1 MGKSGGVGGQHPFC
15 ALTMDQDGAWEVE
28 FYLKGVATITVATFG
43 ILGNLISIRVASVG
57 SLGWNPTFA
66 RLLIWLALLDSLFL
80 VCVILLF
87 GLPTVSTEFSN
98 KILPVLFPSLLP
110 VASIMLTASVY
121 TVVCISIE
129 RLLHLRRPQWSDKGA
144 LMGYI
149 LPVLAFSTFYNFP
162 KFFEFT
168 TIYPQNGPAYPE
180 ATEFRRNSDYSLY
193 VLTIN
198 CVVMGLLPFSLL
210 IGINLSIARYFN
222 RKSAGTDMR
231 ESSMKGL
238 LLAIVVVQL
247 VCHAPRTGLN
257 IYEMVMAPQ
266 SHWARPG
273 WSTSP
278 TSSSSSPPPAT
289 SSSTPSRMQSL
300 EIFSCPTSRRLLCSI
315 TEGEKLKADRSLPSP
330 CWHRQAK
337 KSEISQMKT
346 IIRESMDGLQRYGQ
360 LNQFLIE
367 ARPLQRD
374 DENYYVIQIKHVY
387 LE

>member
-1 MGKSGGVGGQHPFC
+1 MGE
-15 ALTMDQDGAWEVE
+15 DGAWEVE
-28 FYLKGVATITVATFG
+28 FYLKGVATMTVASFG

-57 SLGWNPTFA
+57 NLGWNPTFT

-80 VCVILLF
+80 VFVILLF

-110 VASIMLTASVY
+110 VTSIMLTASVY
-121 TVVCISIE
+121 TVVCLSIE
-129 RLLHLRRPQWSDKGA
+129 RLLHLRRPQWSNKGA

-180 ATEFRRNSDYSLY
+180 ATEFRRNTDYSLY

-210 IGINLSIARYFN
+210 IGMNLSIARYFN
-222 RKSAGTDMR
+222 HNSAGTDMR

-247 VCHAPRTGLN
+247 FCHAPRTGLN
-257 IYEMVMAPQ
+257 IYEMVMAFKGSPISLDEPWLIDL
-266 SHWARPG
+266 SHLLLVISASCNVFIYAIQDARFRNLLLSHIKEALGLYHRRRKTESRQLPAE
-273 WSTSP
+273 P
-278 TSSSSSPPPAT
+278 LLAASS
-289 SSSTPSRMQSL
+289 
-300 EIFSCPTSRRLLCSI
+300 
-315 TEGEKLKADRSLPSP
+315 
-330 CWHRQAK
+330 
-337 KSEISQMKT
+337 
-346 IIRESMDGLQRYGQ
+346 
-360 LNQFLIE
+360 
-367 ARPLQRD
+367 
-374 DENYYVIQIKHVY
+374 
-387 LE
+387 

>member
-1 MGKSGGVGGQHPFC
+1 
-15 ALTMDQDGAWEVE
+15 MDQDGAWEVE

-257 IYEMVMAPQ
+257 IYEMVMAFKGSPISLGEAWLVDL
-266 SHWARPG
+266 SHLLLVISA
-273 WSTSP
+273 
-278 TSSSSSPPPAT
+278 
-289 SSSTPSRMQSL
+289 
-300 EIFSCPTSRRLLCSI
+300 SCNVLIYAIQDAKFRNLLLSHIKEALVLYHRRRK
-315 TEGEKLKADRSLPSP
+315 TES
-330 CWHRQAK
+330 
-337 KSEISQMKT
+337 
-346 IIRESMDGLQRYGQ
+346 
-360 LNQFLIE
+360 
-367 ARPLQRD
+367 RPLPA
-374 DENYYVIQIKHVY
+374 EP
-387 LE
+387 LLAPPS